1 MRKMIVLLAA
11 LFVAA
16 SSTFAFS
23 VKTNDDVIPIPL
35 ECNESEM
42 DTIIWRAPLVPISAV
57 VMPAQS
63 IISVTFLRNVG
74 DVSIEVS
81 NLYTGEDY
89 YYEESSLSGGA
100 ILPFSGG
107 AGYYFIRFRV
117 VAGASYYGY
126 FTIE

>member
-23 VKTNDDVIPIPL
+23 VKTNDDGIPIPL

-89 YYEESSLSGGA
+89 YYEEYHGNNPPDRDYSPRLQTVV
-100 ILPFSGG
+100 P
-107 AGYYFIRFRV
+107 IRSV
-117 VAGASYYGY
+117 
-126 FTIE
+126 